1 MPTWTGNGA
10 NELWSTVGNWD
21 TAVPTAATTAVFN
34 NTGGNS
40 NKNVTITNG
49 ATCLSLTCTGYTG
62 QMNFANN
69 LTIATNVTLGAGMTT
84 SGSANIV
91 KTGTGTLT
99 SAGVQLSGGITLPT
113 AASTIQT
120 FGDNWLMTGSF
131 GANSGIT
138 TIIGGGFTASI
149 GGNLTAPAQQTIS
162 TTPFMYLL
170 RGTGTLSGLYAGTPT
185 VASTIQISSSGTIT
199 QGITTLS
206 IVTFNYITGSYIS
219 TNSITMTGNG
229 VNTFNNVSSLLFDSI
244 AFGPGAGQILTLN
257 SNMYISGALTAGAN
271 SGTINGSTMYVGGN
285 ITTNSAGLLGTST
298 IEMSGSSNASITTTG
313 VGIIQNNLT
322 INKSGGA
329 TVTLP
334 TAGSIT
340 WGTTGRTLT
349 YTAGTINVS
358 TSTLSTPANAAVTM
372 SGMPFYNLTLPGLAT
387 YTITTPISV
396 SNNLTLAAT
405 GNTTF
410 TGSGGWTC
418 ANLICSTIGRTITL
432 ANSSSGASYRTT
444 ANAQLTATAASPI
457 TMTSNNAT
465 TQSIWTLDN
474 GALQSLVYINGT
486 RIDSSQGQTIWS
498 FGATLNGTTNW
509 ATGSRPGTS
518 AYTFVN

>member
-21 TAVPTAATTAVFN
+21 TAVPTAATTAIFN

-40 NKNVTITNG
+40 NKNVTITAG

-62 QMNFANN
+62 RMNFANN
-69 LTIATNVTLGAGMTT
+69 LTVATNVTLGAGMTT
-84 SGSANIV
+84 SGSANIS

-99 SAGVQLSGGITLPT
+99 SNGVQLSGGIVTPAGGGT
-113 AASTIQT
+113 TQT

-131 GANSGIT
+131 GVNSGAVNIV
-138 TIIGGGFTASI
+138 GGGFTASI
-149 GGNLTAPAQQTIS
+149 GGSLTAPGGFSFI
-162 TTPFMYLL
+162 TTSILFRLI
-170 RGTGTLSGLYAGTPT
+170 GIGTLSGTFTRTSAFPT
-185 VASTIQISSSGTIT
+185 IEISSSGTIT
-199 QGITTLS
+199 QAATTFAGVNF
-206 IVTFNYITGSYIS
+206 IYTTGSYNS
-219 TNSITMTGNG
+219 TNALSIGGTST
-229 VNTFNNVSSLLFDSI
+229 NTFNNVSSIVFNSI
-244 AFGPGAGQILTLN
+244 TFVAAGGQSMTLN
-257 SNMYISGALTAGAN
+257 SNMYVSGALTAGTQA
-271 SGTINGSTMYVGGN
+271 GTINGSTIYIGGN
-285 ITTNSAGLLGTST
+285 IATNTVGIIGTST
-298 IEMSGSSNASITTTG
+298 IEMSGSSPASITTSG
-313 VGIIQNNLT
+313 IGIIQNNLT
-322 INKSGGA
+322 INKSAGA

-340 WGTTGRTLT
+340 WGLTGRTLT

-358 TSTLSTPANAAVTM
+358 TSTLSTPANAFVTM
-372 SGMPFYNLTLPGLAT
+372 SGMSFYNLTLPGLAT
-387 YTITTPISV
+387 YTINTPISV

-432 ANSSSGASYRTT
+432 ADSSSGASYRTT
-444 ANAQLTATAASPI
+444 ANTQLTATAASPI

-509 ATGSRPGTS
+509 ATGSRPGTV

>member
-62 QMNFANN
+62 RMNFANN
-69 LTIATNVTLGAGMTT
+69 LTVATNVTLGAGMTT
-84 SGSANIV
+84 SGSANIS

-99 SAGVQLSGGITLPT
+99 SNGVQLSGGITLPT
-113 AASTIQT
+113 AGGTTQT
-120 FGDNWLMTGSF
+120 FGDNWLITGSF
-131 GANSGIT
+131 GGNNGAT
-138 TIIGGGFTASI
+138 TIVGGGFTASI
-149 GGNLTAPAQQTIS
+149 GGSLTAPAAQTIS

-170 RGTGTLSGLYAGTPT
+170 RGTGTLSGFHACSAAVT
-185 VASTIQISSSGTIT
+185 STIQISSSGTIT
-199 QGITTLS
+199 QSNTSFTGVIFTYT
-206 IVTFNYITGSYIS
+206 TGSYIS
-219 TNSITMTGNG
+219 TGTLTIAGGT
-229 VNTFNNVSSLLFDSI
+229 NTFNNISSLLFNSLT
-244 AFGPGAGQILTLN
+244 FGSAAGQILTLN
-257 SNMYISGALTAGAN
+257 SNMYVSGALTAGAN
-271 SGTINGSTMYVGGN
+271 TGTINGSTLYVGGN
-285 ITTNSAGLLGTST
+285 IVTNTSGFLGTST

-313 VGIIQNNLT
+313 VGVIQNNFV
-322 INKSGGA
+322 INKCGGA
-329 TVTLP
+329 TITLP
-334 TAGSIT
+334 TAGTIT
-340 WGTTGRTLT
+340 WGLAGRTLT
-349 YTAGTINVS
+349 YTAGSVNVS
-358 TSTLSTPANAAVTM
+358 TSTIQVPINTNVTM

-432 ANSSSGASYRTT
+432 NNSSSGASYRTT

-457 TMTSNNAT
+457 VMTSNNAT

-474 GALQSLVYINGT
+474 GALQSLVYVNGT